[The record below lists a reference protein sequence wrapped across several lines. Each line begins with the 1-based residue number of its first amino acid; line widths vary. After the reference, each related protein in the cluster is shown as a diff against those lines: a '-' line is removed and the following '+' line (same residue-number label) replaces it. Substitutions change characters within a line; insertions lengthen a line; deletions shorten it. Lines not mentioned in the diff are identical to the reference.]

1 MFINSRIIL
10 TLSLVML
17 GACSA
22 ATAPT
27 VQTGP
32 GAEVINGNLHRV
44 DHARTAMAYVDPD
57 VNFDKYSQVMLDP
70 LGADNVEIIKPNT
83 TGSVSQRVR
92 NADWQLS
99 EKNIQAL
106 QAAFASAMKTQ
117 LEEKGD
123 YTLTDKP
130 GDDVLRIS
138 AVLTALAPTATPDD
152 FKSRSAGRGRVY
164 TEGAGTVFIS
174 IGFIDSES
182 GEVLALIKDHR
193 SGGNTWGVNNSV
205 SNMADVRQAFNY
217 WARMIRARL
226 DIVHGD

>member
-106 QAAFASAMKTQ
+106 QAALTSSAHT
-117 LEEKGD
+117 
-123 YTLTDKP
+123 KP
-130 GDDVLRIS
+130 
-138 AVLTALAPTATPDD
+138 D
-152 FKSRSAGRGRVY
+152 FL
-164 TEGAGTVFIS
+164 
-174 IGFIDSES
+174 
-182 GEVLALIKDHR
+182 LALMSLINRLQASLVHLLDGI
-193 SGGNTWGVNNSV
+193 SPAIILAAYSFAV
-205 SNMADVRQAFNY
+205 ST
-217 WARMIRARL
+217 
-226 DIVHGD
+226 